1 MCSSSIRR
9 RAVPSICISRPFP
22 FLYQRLALP
31 SRTRFPPELAR
42 ARAISLLSVSRQV
55 RSSLLL
61 SSMISRSLLD
71 TDSIEQ
77 ELCQGVISLEDSC
90 TIRFMA
96 THLHDVTVCCRSRL
110 DIWLGRDRQAFFFAP
125 HHVPLGFSR
134 SKELNLSRRGPDSGP
149 TPPIIAA
156 QRHVE
161 QRPPIR
167 ISQVAPSREIEAQ
180 SDRIGFRDP
189 LAKDLDSGP
198 RSLSLSPRLSV
209 CTCSSICAIAPSEAA
224 WILKMLRRRC

>member
-1 MCSSSIRR
+1 MTQGGAREVFFCRARREMLRGSRRNWLELSEKAPIARIPKSMR
-9 RAVPSICISRPFP
+9 RAPAGPSICISRLFP

-77 ELCQGVISLEDSC
+77 ELYRGIISLEDNC

-110 DIWLGRDRQAFFFAP
+110 DIWLGRDRQAFFFLIMFLWA
-125 HHVPLGFSR
+125 SR
-134 SKELNLSRRGPDSGP
+134 GAEN
-149 TPPIIAA
+149 
-156 QRHVE
+156 
-161 QRPPIR
+161 
-167 ISQVAPSREIEAQ
+167 
-180 SDRIGFRDP
+180 
-189 LAKDLDSGP
+189 
-198 RSLSLSPRLSV
+198 
-209 CTCSSICAIAPSEAA
+209 SICPDAVQIPV
-224 WILKMLRRRC
+224 RRRR